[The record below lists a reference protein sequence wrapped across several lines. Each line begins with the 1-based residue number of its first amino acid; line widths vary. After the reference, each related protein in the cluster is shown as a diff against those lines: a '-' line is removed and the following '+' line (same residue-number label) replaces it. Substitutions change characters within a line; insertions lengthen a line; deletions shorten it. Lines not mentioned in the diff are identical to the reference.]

1 MVGFA
6 VELGEFALAYD
17 GGVLLRYRY
26 RLYPTAPQ
34 RAALAI
40 DRTAWPRTGASALYR
55 AGKGWETI
63 VAHPAGYDRPWARAV
78 PAVETPATASR
89 PAPRD
94 ATPRAEDLAPDD

>member
-1 MVGFA
+1 V
-6 VELGEFALAYD
+6 
-17 GGVLLRYRY
+17 
-26 RLYPTAPQ
+26 P
-34 RAALAI
+34 AI
-40 DRTAWPRTGASALYR
+40 DRTVWPRTGASALYR